1 MSLIQISNLNFTY
14 EGSFDPVFENV
25 TFQIDTD
32 WKLGFIGRN
41 GKGKTTFLKLLMH
54 EYEYSGSITA
64 SVDFEYFPFPIEDPS
79 LMTYEI
85 LENVN
90 PMMEQWELIR
100 ELNLLDTDP
109 EILYRPFRTLSFGE
123 QTKSLLAALFLKE
136 HAFLLIDEP
145 TNHLDVRAREKVA
158 DYLARKK
165 GFILVSHDRD
175 FIDRCAD
182 HVLVLNRQS
191 IEVRKGNF
199 SSWYADKSARDDLER
214 RQNESLKKDIHK
226 LKEAA
231 RQAARWSDKVE
242 GSKIGTRVAGLKPDR
257 GHIGHQAAKM
267 MKRAKSL
274 EHRKENAVRE
284 KESLLKDVETA
295 DSLKINVL
303 DHHSR
308 RLVSLQD
315 ITIDYRSGN
324 AGNCE
329 HSSPLLTHFSLE
341 VLKGERIAL
350 SGKNGCGKSSLIKL
364 ILGEDIPHTG
374 EIHLAGGLKISY
386 ISQDTSRLNGTLSA
400 FAEKQGLDDALFRT
414 VLRKLGLERVQ
425 FEKRIEEY
433 SEGQKKKVLLA
444 VSLCEPAHLF
454 LWDEPL
460 NFIDI
465 FSRIQLEELLLASR
479 PTMLFVEHDRAFR
492 EKVATRVV
500 NI

>member
-1 MSLIQISNLNFTY
+1 MSLIQINNLNFTY

-25 TFQIDTD
+25 TFQIDTN

-90 PMMEQWELIR
+90 PVMEQWELIR

-123 QTKSLLAALFLKE
+123 QTKSLLAA
-136 HAFLLIDEP
+136 
-145 TNHLDVRAREKVA
+145 LDVRAREKVA

-199 SSWYADKSARDDLER
+199 SSWYEDKCARDELER
-214 RQNESLKKDIHK
+214 RQNENLKKDIHK

-274 EHRKENAVRE
+274 EHRRESAVRE
-284 KESLLKDVETA
+284 KEGLLKDVESL

-303 DHHSR
+303 EHHSR

-315 ITIDYRSGN
+315 ITINYHRDH
-324 AGNCE
+324 AG
-329 HSSPLLTHFSLE
+329 HGQSVAPLLSHFSLE
-341 VLKGERIAL
+341 IMQGERIAL

-374 EIHLAGGLKISY
+374 EIRLAGGLKISY
-386 ISQDTSRLNGTLSA
+386 ISQDTSMLRGTLSA
-400 FAEKQGLDDALFRT
+400 FAEKRGLDGALFRT

-444 VSLCEPAHLF
+444 SSLCEPAHLF

-465 FSRIQLEELLLASR
+465 FSRIQLEELLLASS

-492 EKVATRVV
+492 EKVATRV
-500 NI
+500 IEI

>member
-1 MSLIQISNLNFTY
+1 
-14 EGSFDPVFENV
+14 
-25 TFQIDTD
+25 
-32 WKLGFIGRN
+32 
-41 GKGKTTFLKLLMH
+41 
-54 EYEYSGSITA
+54 
-64 SVDFEYFPFPIEDPS
+64 
-79 LMTYEI
+79 
-85 LENVN
+85 
-90 PMMEQWELIR
+90 
-100 ELNLLDTDP
+100 
-109 EILYRPFRTLSFGE
+109 
-123 QTKSLLAALFLKE
+123 
-136 HAFLLIDEP
+136 
-145 TNHLDVRAREKVA
+145 
-158 DYLARKK
+158 
-165 GFILVSHDRD
+165 
-175 FIDRCAD
+175 
-182 HVLVLNRQS
+182 
-191 IEVRKGNF
+191 
-199 SSWYADKSARDDLER
+199 
-214 RQNESLKKDIHK
+214 
-226 LKEAA
+226 
-231 RQAARWSDKVE
+231 
-242 GSKIGTRVAGLKPDR
+242 
-257 GHIGHQAAKM
+257 M

>member
-1 MSLIQISNLNFTY
+1 MSLIQINNLNFTY

-25 TFQIDTD
+25 TFQIDTN

-90 PMMEQWELIR
+90 PMTEQWELIR

-324 AGNCE
+324 DGNCE

>member
-1 MSLIQISNLNFTY
+1 MSLIQINNLNFTY

-25 TFQIDTD
+25 TFQIDTN

-350 SGKNGCGKSSLIKL
+350 SWKNGCGKSSLIKL

-386 ISQDTSRLNGTLSA
+386 ISQDTSRLNGTLSG